1 MSMRVK
7 VAFIHNYYVHY
18 RVPLFK
24 MLSKIFTTKFFFD
37 DIHRFVEKI
46 ETGLNYKIN
55 FGIKLK
61 EVKLSLFLWADLLH
75 FRPDVI
81 IAGDATLPSTII
93 GFIVS
98 KLLKKPFILWEER
111 WLWPLSIVGRL
122 LWPISRF
129 ITLRSDVLV
138 VPGTL
143 SKKFY
148 DSVGVSKSKIII
160 APNACHIYLSKGY
173 KSEVVKLRRSLAL
186 DNKFVILYFGRIV
199 PYKAA
204 HLIIKALNK
213 LVHHEGYNNVHLLV
227 IGGESDNY
235 YRKLLEKYVIVN
247 KIKDN
252 VTILGFVEEKKKALF
267 YKLADVVVFT
277 PYYET
282 WGFVVSEA
290 MYCGKPI
297 ISTTTCACAYDLIKN
312 RYNGFLIKPGDVN
325 SLCGALSELIINWQL
340 RQNFGKKARQAALKY
355 SYYSMLKG
363 FVKAI
368 ILALRKNRFT

>member
-1 MSMRVK
+1 MKMPVK
-7 VAFIHNYYVHY
+7 IAFIHNYYIHY

-24 MLSKIFTTKFFFD
+24 MLAKIFSVKFFFD
-37 DIHRFVEKI
+37 DIHRFIERI
-46 ETGLNYKIN
+46 ETPFNYKIN
-55 FGIKLK
+55 FGPKLK
-61 EVKLSLFLWADLLH
+61 EVRLPLLLWADLLR

-81 IAGDATLPSTII
+81 ITGDAILPSTIA

-111 WLWPLSIVGRL
+111 WFWPSSIVSRL

-138 VPGTL
+138 IPGTL

-148 DSVGVSKSKIII
+148 EAVGVSQSKIIT
-160 APNACHIYLSKGY
+160 APNACYVYLNKEY

-204 HLIIKALNK
+204 HLIIKALTK
-213 LVHHEGYNNVHLLV
+213 LVRHEGYNNVHLLV
-227 IGGESDNY
+227 VGGESDDY
-235 YRKLLEKYVIVN
+235 YRKLLEKYIIVN
-247 KIKDN
+247 KLENN

-282 WGFVVSEA
+282 WSFVVNEA
-290 MYCGKPI
+290 MHCGKPV

-312 RYNGFLIKPGDVN
+312 GYNGFLIKPGDVN
-325 SLCGALSELIINWQL
+325 SLCRALSELMINWRL
-340 RQNFGKKARQAALKY
+340 RRNFGKKAKQVALKY